1 MIEKENEVDTFD
13 LNVDD
18 DAIGDTLKVGNANVR
33 SSRMVDTVDL
43 VFNYEGKW
51 VLSPQLVYIKK
62 LNQTWEG
69 YDIDLLSYIDITT
82 EFTEKFSFMI
92 VKELLVTSPNGT
104 DAELEEEDNNE
115 PVPSDYDSEELEF
128 FRKEKH
134 REVNDQLDMF
144 LELEK
149 AHYFKKKIQNDPKYK
164 VTDMRKYLNDMFKL
178 NVSYSTMK
186 RVKRLLLEKLE
197 GSYIDEFSKLEAY
210 AQELRRAILIQPI
223 RGSKFWKFDP
233 AYAMDPQELQNM
245 VGRPKV
251 TRKREKTE
259 SRKRNGVWSAS
270 RKELKMVCGYY
281 GATGH
286 IQRKCPLNNNS
297 TQHTFLSTGCSN
309 PKTNDKKSVGA
320 SRSKNKSIGSELH
333 IAPSIAIVSDT
344 EEDESEDDDQPTI
357 KPKRIFEAKTR
368 LEAQKSLKDMEVKN
382 IPLEERKKNFD
393 VVDKGDVV
401 VLLAFVAAVDEI
413 LVLSDK
419 KVTGLAH
426 VSVLC
431 FTSSAT
437 VFIFTDI
444 PATYV
449 YDYILGGKL
458 DGSSS
463 TKDASMQKF
472 IYAVFDGFDPD
483 VDLVKVGIAN
493 QTTMLKG
500 ETEDIGYII
509 FRVSLPN
516 KDRIRLHSCSDFAS
530 FDIQRR
536 PNGKYFVLEDD
547 SRIRILQ
554 SILSSQF
561 RVLQRFAIDEGEA
574 SVIAPNIFLVNQPSL
589 NEEDVGIGTDAESEE
604 EDNNEPIP
612 SNYDSEEFEFF
623 RKEKHREVNDQLDMF
638 LELEK
643 DKKSQGFKI
652 NTLNKNH
659 TCLSSFK
666 TRRAT
671 QDALAH
677 YFKKKIHYDPK
688 YKVTDMRKHLNDMF
702 KLNVSYSTMK
712 RVKRLILEKL
722 EDSYIDELNKLEAY
736 AQELGRA
743 ILVRM

>member
-1 MIEKENEVDTFD
+1 
-13 LNVDD
+13 
-18 DAIGDTLKVGNANVR
+18 
-33 SSRMVDTVDL
+33 
-43 VFNYEGKW
+43 
-51 VLSPQLVYIKK
+51 
-62 LNQTWEG
+62 
-69 YDIDLLSYIDITT
+69 
-82 EFTEKFSFMI
+82 
-92 VKELLVTSPNGT
+92 
-104 DAELEEEDNNE
+104 
-115 PVPSDYDSEELEF
+115 
-128 FRKEKH
+128 
-134 REVNDQLDMF
+134 
-144 LELEK
+144 
-149 AHYFKKKIQNDPKYK
+149 
-164 VTDMRKYLNDMFKL
+164 MRKYLNDMFKL

-186 RVKRLLLEKLE
+186 RVKRLLLGKLE
-197 GSYIDEFSKLEAY
+197 GSYIDEFRKLEAY
-210 AQELRRAILIQPI
+210 AQELRESNTGTDMIINMSKEALNQGKRRFLRIYVFIQALKNGWKAVKSNGDQGYEVVEDEDTHVVHLGRKKCTCRTLELI
-223 RGSKFWKFDP
+223 
-233 AYAMDPQELQNM
+233 ELQNM
-245 VGRPKV
+245 VGIPKV
-251 TRKREKTE
+251 TRKREKTK
-259 SRKRNGVWSAS
+259 SRKRKGVWSAS
-270 RKELKMVCGYY
+270 RKEMKMVCGYC

-333 IAPSIAIVSDT
+333 IAPSIATVSDT

-368 LEAQKSLKDMEVKN
+368 LEAQKSLEDKEVKN

-393 VVDKGDVV
+393 VVDKGDIV
-401 VLLAFVAAVDEI
+401 VLLAFVAVVDEI

-419 KVTGLAH
+419 KVTVLAH

-449 YDYILGGKL
+449 YDYIFEGKL

-483 VDLVKVGIAN
+483 VDLVTVGIAN

-500 ETEDIGYII
+500 ETEDIEKLVEKTMMQRFGVENINNH
-509 FRVSLPN
+509 FVSFN
-516 KDRIRLHSCSDFAS
+516 TICDATQSVQGAS
-530 FDIQRR
+530 T
-536 PNGKYFVLEDD
+536 
-547 SRIRILQ
+547 
-554 SILSSQF
+554 
-561 RVLQRFAIDEGEA
+561 FAIDEGEA

-612 SNYDSEEFEFF
+612 SDYDSEEFEFF

-666 TRRAT
+666 NRRAT

-677 YFKKKIHYDPK
+677 YFKKKIHNDPK

-712 RVKRLILEKL
+712 RVKTLILEKL
-722 EDSYIDELNKLEAY
+722 EDSYIDEFNKLEAY